1 MKKPSLPIE
10 DIAAGL
16 KSYIHSSK
24 EGFIIHGA
32 KQRDIPIEHLSV
44 LCQYLSAQFVCEMF
58 GGQYQ
63 YMLQTVWKYIKD
75 TATGTKIDEDDL
87 TPRYPEGIGGHGYA
101 ARLSAQA
108 LQALEKIMLAGAGG
122 SNQVVQ
128 AARAMLAEN
137 DKTQTASVEIMQAYE
152 KQLVI
157 LAEHIVEKFLPRLG
171 KSIEKGFKKDI
182 ENIIAEISE
191 KLDMSKNAAGELLCE
206 MLFNTMR
213 DGIDKFT
220 RRLSMKKFELLFAKS
235 LSGDDAAKQAFDF
248 AEDLLSSYA
257 EDKAKVYIIED
268 ESAQKILE
276 TQGKRGE

>member
-1 MKKPSLPIE
+1 MKKPSLPIK
-10 DIAAGL
+10 DIATGL

-24 EGFIIHGA
+24 EGFIIRGA

-44 LCQYLSAQFVCEMF
+44 LCQYLSAQFVCEIF

-87 TPRYPEGIGGHGYA
+87 TPRYPEGIGGHSYA

-128 AARAMLAEN
+128 AAKAMLAEN
-137 DKTQTASVEIMQAYE
+137 DKTQAASVEIMQAYE
-152 KQLVI
+152 KQLII

-182 ENIIAEISE
+182 ENIITEISE

-206 MLFNTMR
+206 MLFSTMR

-257 EDKAKVYIIED
+257 EDKAKVYIVED

-276 TQGKRGE
+276 AQGKGE